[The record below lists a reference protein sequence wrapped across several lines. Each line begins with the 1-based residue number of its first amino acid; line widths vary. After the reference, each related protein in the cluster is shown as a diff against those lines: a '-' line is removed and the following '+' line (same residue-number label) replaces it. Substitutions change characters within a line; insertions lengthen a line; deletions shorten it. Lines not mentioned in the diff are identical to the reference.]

1 MDAIIDLIPPKVAAY
16 IPGLDTSAYVYA
28 AGADLINFDKRS
40 FWISV
45 ASIVFN
51 PLYWNILARHEYRK
65 KTLQKIFGGS
75 LGATYFFFVTIFSLG
90 ILRDYL
96 YERAIAEQPHWE
108 VLTHPGFKALGL
120 ALFGL
125 GQLFVVTSIYALGLT
140 GTYLGDYCGIL
151 MSHRVTSFPFNVLE
165 DPMYVGSTMAFL
177 GTAVWCE
184 SAAGLA
190 ISALVWIIY
199 AIALKYEGPF
209 TGMIYEKAAEV
220 KAKAKRDAEEAK
232 ESKTSGPAPSTP
244 PRKSERLAEAATTA
258 TASTAAPVATANG
271 VATPRRRAAGRKSAI
286 ANETLA
292 ASPMRV
298 TRSRSKA
305 RSDAEGS
312 E

>member
-1 MDAIIDLIPPKVAAY
+1 MDAILELIPPKVAAY

-28 AGADLINFDKRS
+28 AGADLINLNKRS
-40 FWISV
+40 LWISA

-51 PLYWNILARHEYRK
+51 PLYWNILARNEYRK
-65 KTLQKIFGGS
+65 GTLQKIFGGS

-96 YERAIAEQPHWE
+96 YERALSEQPHWAP
-108 VLTHPGFKALGL
+108 LAHPGFKALAV
-120 ALFGL
+120 ALFGA

-165 DPMYVGSTMAFL
+165 DPMYVGSTLAFL
-177 GTAVWCE
+177 GTAIWCE

-190 ISALVWIIY
+190 LTALVWVVY
-199 AIALKYEGPF
+199 SIALKYEGPF
-209 TGMIYEKAAEV
+209 TGMIYEKAAE
-220 KAKAKRDAEEAK
+220 AKAKRAAEA
-232 ESKTSGPAPSTP
+232 GVPVPAPAPSTP
-244 PRKSERLAEAATTA
+244 PRKSERLAEAAATTTSA
-258 TASTAAPVATANG
+258 TAAPTATGNG
-271 VATPRRRAAGRKSAI
+271 AATPRRRAAGRKSAI
-286 ANETLA
+286 ANETLS